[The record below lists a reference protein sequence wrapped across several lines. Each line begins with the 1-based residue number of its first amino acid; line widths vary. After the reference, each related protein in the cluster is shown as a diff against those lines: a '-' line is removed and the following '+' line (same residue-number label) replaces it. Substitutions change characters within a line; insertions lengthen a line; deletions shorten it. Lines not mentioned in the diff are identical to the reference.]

1 MTSPPGAATARAWCR
16 VDLAGGTLDIWP
28 LGLLHPGAV
37 TVNVAVDLPV
47 RVTAVPAARFRIRQG
62 GVVVE
67 EASAEELARQPEG
80 ALAGTLLAALGTPPL
95 ALDVDSRSPRGGGLG
110 ASSALAVALAAAA
123 SVASGRAVPAP
134 AELVALARDVEARL
148 MGLPTGVQDH
158 WPAVLGGA
166 LAVRHRPGGTEVR
179 RLDADLGALAAS
191 LVVAYTGVSHFS
203 AGQNWQVVRRRLDG
217 DTEVSGLLAG
227 IARVAAA
234 AEEALA
240 GGDLERLG
248 ALVAEEW
255 ALRRRLAP
263 GISVPAVEALLA
275 AARGAGAWGGKACG
289 AGGGGCVAVLC
300 PPGERTA
307 VEAAMAAAGGEL
319 LALAPV
325 AGPMTVTPGGD
336 APPPDQGAPLQ

>member
-1 MTSPPGAATARAWCR
+1 VSARAWCR

-28 LGLLHPGAV
+28 LGVLHPGAV
-37 TVNVAVDLPV
+37 TLNVAVDLAV
-47 RVTAVPAARFRIRQG
+47 RVSVAPAVRFRVEQG
-62 GVVVE
+62 GSAL
-67 EASAEELARQPEG
+67 EAADAGELARQPEG
-80 ALAGTLLAALGTPPL
+80 ALVGTLLAVLGSPPL
-95 ALDVDSRSPRGGGLG
+95 AVRVDSASPRGGGLG

-123 SVASGRAVPAP
+123 AAAAGREAP
-134 AELVALARDVEARL
+134 AAPELVALCRDVEARM

-166 LAVRHRPGGTEVR
+166 LALDHRPGGTGVR
-179 RLDADLGALAAS
+179 RLAADLDALAAS

-217 DTEVSGLLAG
+217 DTEVTGLFAG

-234 AEEALA
+234 AEAALA
-240 GGDLERLG
+240 AGDLPRLG
-248 ALVAEEW
+248 ELVAEEW
-255 ALRRRLAP
+255 SLRRRLAP

-300 PPGERTA
+300 PPEARAA
-307 VEAAMAAAGGEL
+307 VEAAMTAAGGEL
-319 LALAPV
+319 LALRPTAEPLE
-325 AGPMTVTPGGD
+325 VTR
-336 APPPDQGAPLQ
+336 LE

>member
-1 MTSPPGAATARAWCR
+1 VSARAWCR

-28 LGLLHPGAV
+28 LGVLHPGAV
-37 TVNVAVDLPV
+37 TVNVAVDLAV
-47 RVTAVPAARFRIRQG
+47 RVSVAPSERFRVEQG
-62 GVVVE
+62 GSAL
-67 EASAEELARQPEG
+67 EAADAGELARQPEG
-80 ALAGTLLAALGTPPL
+80 ALVGTLLAVLGSPPL
-95 ALDVDSRSPRGGGLG
+95 AVRVDSASPRGGGLG

-123 SVASGRAVPAP
+123 AAAAGREAP
-134 AELVALARDVEARL
+134 AAPELVALCRDVEARM

-166 LAVRHRPGGTEVR
+166 LALDHRPGGTGVR
-179 RLDADLGALAAS
+179 RLAADLDALAAS

-217 DTEVSGLLAG
+217 DTEVTGLFAG

-234 AEEALA
+234 AEAALA
-240 GGDLERLG
+240 AGDLPRLG
-248 ALVAEEW
+248 ELVAEEW
-255 ALRRRLAP
+255 SLRRRLAP

-300 PPGERTA
+300 PPEARAA
-307 VEAAMAAAGGEL
+307 VEAAMTAAGGEL
-319 LALAPV
+319 LALRPTAEPLE
-325 AGPMTVTPGGD
+325 VTR
-336 APPPDQGAPLQ
+336 LE